1 MKHIFAFI
9 TFVLLLSTT
18 NVYAQPLS
26 QTLSEGLGG
35 SIKLQQ
41 SQSEDQRSLDPVY
54 GLNEALYGCSLSQ
67 QMKIW
72 PAFDSTIIEECYG
85 KNNIF
90 NSGAANIFSAAVA
103 GVAGLFVAILG
114 AVGGWLSLTR
124 LIDVVSGRASRQ
136 QTFTFTLLILFIV
149 LLLKPVI
156 RTAPESENESWNQN
170 KISALTFILSPLFVA
185 TLHAIETYLTE
196 TNEKAVMLYESPRVS

>member
-1 MKHIFAFI
+1 M
-9 TFVLLLSTT
+9 
-18 NVYAQPLS
+18 NAQPLS
-26 QTLSEGLGG
+26 QTLSEGLGS

-41 SQSEDQRSLDPVY
+41 SQSEDQKILDPVY

-114 AVGGWLSLTR
+114 AVGG
-124 LIDVVSGRASRQ
+124 
-136 QTFTFTLLILFIV
+136 
-149 LLLKPVI
+149 
-156 RTAPESENESWNQN
+156 
-170 KISALTFILSPLFVA
+170 
-185 TLHAIETYLTE
+185 
-196 TNEKAVMLYESPRVS
+196 